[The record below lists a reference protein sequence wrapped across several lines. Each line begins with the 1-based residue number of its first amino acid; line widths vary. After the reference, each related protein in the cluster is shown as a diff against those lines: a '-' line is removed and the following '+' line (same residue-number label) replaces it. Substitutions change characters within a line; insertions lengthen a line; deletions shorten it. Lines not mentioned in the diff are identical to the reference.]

1 MTHFCTIT
9 IFSLAIWV
17 LSGVSALSQPKGL
30 ESLKLLSGWQK
41 KNGDYVAALELRL
54 EPGWKTYWRVPGEA
68 GIAAEFSFIGSN
80 NLKAH
85 RLDWPAPILFGPKKL
100 RSIGYKDS
108 LILPIIVT
116 PQDKTKEVNLSVS
129 GRLGICDTV
138 CVPLDFSLQNVL
150 TPKTRKRDPKII
162 AALASMPRK
171 LSYIENLRCKISKI
185 GEDLQIEVSF
195 THPPIGQDERVVIE
209 YDKPSHR
216 VKNMASLRK
225 GKTLSASAI
234 LQARAGSSMSVAR
247 SDVFFTLVSETK
259 AFDLGTCAGS

>member
-1 MTHFCTIT
+1 
-9 IFSLAIWV
+9 
-17 LSGVSALSQPKGL
+17 
-30 ESLKLLSGWQK
+30 
-41 KNGDYVAALELRL
+41 
-54 EPGWKTYWRVPGEA
+54 
-68 GIAAEFSFIGSN
+68 
-80 NLKAH
+80 
-85 RLDWPAPILFGPKKL
+85 
-100 RSIGYKDS
+100 
-108 LILPIIVT
+108 
-116 PQDKTKEVNLSVS
+116 
-129 GRLGICDTV
+129 
-138 CVPLDFSLQNVL
+138 
-150 TPKTRKRDPKII
+150 
-162 AALASMPRK
+162 MPRK
-171 LSYIENLRCKISKI
+171 LSDIENLRCKISKI